1 MLDILIHSP
10 FTVPLIIKALE
21 IQLECNGTA
30 ITFRAPDEVVIPAR
44 GSASVRLEGALP
56 GSTAP
61 PALLPLDQ
69 VTLSRVSIKVDVSG
83 IELQWEGSELGGLG

>member
-10 FTVPLIIKALE
+10 FTVPLIINALE

-30 ITFRAPDEVVIPAR
+30 ITFRAPDEVVIPSR

-69 VTLSRVSIKVDVSG
+69 VTLSRVSITVDVSG